1 MKPHQAR
8 PWQQI
13 APQYDLQSHHSL
25 QCTALHLQTC
35 MKKMAHMWAANVRE
49 RWNFLYFSA
58 HHSECEKQ
66 DGSVG
71 PPTGEPLCMCEAG
84 RGERKCV
91 GQCAARIEGH
101 VELERCDQ
109 SERDAYWPS
118 KLHMHRPCKV
128 GQSCDCY
135 RCLQQQRK

>member
-1 MKPHQAR
+1 MEF
-8 PWQQI
+8 I
-13 APQYDLQSHHSL
+13 
-25 QCTALHLQTC
+25 
-35 MKKMAHMWAANVRE
+35 
-49 RWNFLYFSA
+49 YFSA

-91 GQCAARIEGH
+91 GQCAACIEGH

-109 SERDAYWPS
+109 SERDADWPS

-128 GQSCDCY
+128 GQSCDC
-135 RCLQQQRK
+135 